1 MQFSELPRASD
12 RTPAMQIYLPIAEMS
27 VNIFLILAMGGG
39 VGLLSG
45 LFGVGGGFLMTPLLI
60 FIGVPPAVAVGTQAN
75 QIVASSVS
83 GVLAHMR
90 RGNVDFVMG
99 GVLTAGGFVGSGLG
113 VWVFNILKR
122 LGHIDVTIGIG
133 YVVFL
138 GIVGGFMMYES
149 LPIVIGKPLPK
160 AFAISE
166 RGPGRHMWMHGLPF
180 KMRFRRSK
188 LYISAL
194 LPLTVGFLVGVLV
207 ATMGVGGGFLMVPAM
222 IYLLGMP
229 TQIVIGTSLFQII
242 FVTATTTLLQAA
254 VNQSVDVVLALLL
267 LIVGVVGAQVGA
279 RLAGR
284 FKGEQLRVG
293 LALLVLV
300 VALRLALDLVI
311 PPRDLFSLGGE

>member
-1 MQFSELPRASD
+1 
-12 RTPAMQIYLPIAEMS
+12 MQIYLPIAEMS

-90 RGNVDFVMG
+90 RGNVDLLMG

-122 LGHIDVTIGIG
+122 LGHIDVTIAIG

-160 AFAISE
+160 AFAIAE

-194 LPLTVGFLVGVLV
+194 LPLAIGFLVGILV

-229 TQIVIGTSLFQII
+229 TQVVIGTSLFQII

-293 LALLVLV
+293 LAVLVLI

-311 PPRDLFSLGGE
+311 PPQDIFSLGDE